1 MVEKHMVK
9 LDPNKSSLENF
20 LKLIKDSNPSF
31 DIKDIEVK
39 AVEELEEGTQSYSKD
54 DVNTTVVNNTK
65 ATFSVV
71 AGKGYAGE
79 VTVVYR
85 RIHLGEQLNFYTK
98 SVGNPSTVYLGI
110 DDSLLPKD
118 ESEDIDEAYFTHTC
132 RGLGFI
138 ADALEYRFYRNG
150 DGYLMQLIP
159 KYENLIYTGGCLV
172 NIKTYKAKKDLGSL
186 IKNTQMLDLEY
197 PLTLEIKQIIL
208 DEFEYG

>member
-9 LDPNKSSLENF
+9 LDPSKSSLENF

-39 AVEELEEGTQSYSKD
+39 AVEELEEGTQSYEKN

-65 ATFSVV
+65 VTFSVV

-85 RIHLGEQLNFYTK
+85 RIHLGEQLNLYTK
-98 SVGNPSTVYLGI
+98 SVGNPSIAYLGI
-110 DDSLLPKD
+110 EESLLTTGD
-118 ESEDIDEAYFTHTC
+118 EDIDELYFKHTC
-132 RGLGFI
+132 LGLGFI

-150 DGYLMQLIP
+150 GGYLMQLIP

-172 NIKTYKAKKDLGSL
+172 NIKTYKNKKDLGSL

>member
-1 MVEKHMVK
+1 MVK
-9 LDPNKSSLENF
+9 LDPNKSILENF
-20 LKLIKDSNPSF
+20 LKLIKDSNPNF

-39 AVEELEEGTQSYSKD
+39 AVEELEGGDSQNYSKD

-65 ATFSVV
+65 VTFSVV

-79 VTVVYR
+79 ATVVYR

-98 SVGNPSTVYLGI
+98 SVGNPSIVYLGI
-110 DDSLLPKD
+110 EESLLTTGD
-118 ESEDIDEAYFTHTC
+118 DEDIDEAYFTHTC

-150 DGYLMQLIP
+150 NGYLMQLIP

>member
-9 LDPNKSSLENF
+9 LDPSKSSLENF

-31 DIKDIEVK
+31 DIKEIEVK
-39 AVEELEEGTQSYSKD
+39 AVEELEEGTQSYEKD

-65 ATFSVV
+65 VTFSVV

-79 VTVVYR
+79 VTVTYR

-110 DDSLLPKD
+110 EESLVNKGDD
-118 ESEDIDEAYFTHTC
+118 EDIDEAYFKHTC
-132 RGLGFI
+132 LGLGFI

-150 DGYLMQLIP
+150 GGYLMQLIP

-172 NIKTYKAKKDLGSL
+172 NIKTYKAKRDIGSL

-197 PLTLEIKQIIL
+197 PLTLEIKQIVL

>member
-9 LDPNKSSLENF
+9 LDPSKSSLENF
-20 LKLIKDSNPSF
+20 LKLIKDSNPNF
-31 DIKDIEVK
+31 DIKEIEVK
-39 AVEELEEGTQSYSKD
+39 AVEELEEGIQNYEKD
-54 DVNTTVVNNTK
+54 DVNTTVINNTK
-65 ATFSVV
+65 VTFSVV

-98 SVGNPSTVYLGI
+98 SVGNPSIAYLGI
-110 DDSLLPKD
+110 EESLLTTGD
-118 ESEDIDEAYFTHTC
+118 DEDIDELYFKHTC
-132 RGLGFI
+132 LGLGFI

-150 DGYLMQLIP
+150 GGYLMQLIP

>member
-9 LDPNKSSLENF
+9 LDPSKSSLENF
-20 LKLIKDSNPSF
+20 LKLIKDSNPNF
-31 DIKDIEVK
+31 DIKEIEVK
-39 AVEELEEGTQSYSKD
+39 AVEELEEGTQSYEKN
-54 DVNTTVVNNTK
+54 DVNTTVINNTK
-65 ATFSVV
+65 VTFSVV
-71 AGKGYAGE
+71 AGKGYVGE

-98 SVGNPSTVYLGI
+98 SVGNPSIAYLGI
-110 DDSLLPKD
+110 EESLLTTGD
-118 ESEDIDEAYFTHTC
+118 EDIDELYFKHTC
-132 RGLGFI
+132 LGLGFI

-150 DGYLMQLIP
+150 GGYLMQLIP

-197 PLTLEIKQIIL
+197 PLTLEIKQVIL

>member
-1 MVEKHMVK
+1 MVEKHKAVAE
-9 LDPNKSSLENF
+9 PSKSSLENF

-31 DIKDIEVK
+31 DIKEIEVK
-39 AVEELEEGTQSYSKD
+39 AVEELEEGIQNYEKD

-65 ATFSVV
+65 VTFSVV

-85 RIHLGEQLNFYTK
+85 RIHLGEQLNLYTK
-98 SVGNPSTVYLGI
+98 SVGNPSIVYLGI
-110 DDSLLPKD
+110 DESLINNGD
-118 ESEDIDEAYFTHTC
+118 DEDIDELYFKHTC
-132 RGLGFI
+132 LGLGFI

-150 DGYLMQLIP
+150 GGYLMQLIP

-197 PLTLEIKQIIL
+197 PLTLEIKQIVL

>member
-1 MVEKHMVK
+1 MVK

-39 AVEELEEGTQSYSKD
+39 AVEELEEGTQSYEKD

-65 ATFSVV
+65 VTFSVV

-98 SVGNPSTVYLGI
+98 SVGNPSIVYLGI
-110 DDSLLPKD
+110 EESLVNKGDD
-118 ESEDIDEAYFTHTC
+118 EDIDELYFKHTC
-132 RGLGFI
+132 LGLGFI

-150 DGYLMQLIP
+150 GGYLMQLIP

-172 NIKTYKAKKDLGSL
+172 NIKTYKNKKDLGSL

-197 PLTLEIKQIIL
+197 PLTLEIKQIVL

>member
-1 MVEKHMVK
+1 MVK

-39 AVEELEEGTQSYSKD
+39 AVEELEEGTQSYEKD
-54 DVNTTVVNNTK
+54 DVNTTVANNTK
-65 ATFSVV
+65 VTFSVV

-98 SVGNPSTVYLGI
+98 SVGNPSIVYLGI
-110 DDSLLPKD
+110 EESLVNKGDD
-118 ESEDIDEAYFTHTC
+118 EDIDELYFKHTC
-132 RGLGFI
+132 LGLGFI
-138 ADALEYRFYRNG
+138 ADALEYRFYRSG
-150 DGYLMQLIP
+150 GGYLMQLIP

-172 NIKTYKAKKDLGSL
+172 NIKTYKNKKDLGSL

-197 PLTLEIKQIIL
+197 PLTLEIKQIVL